1 MAMVQKVSELVKEV
15 SKYAEELHKKHK
27 SVKEDES
34 GTLEAV
40 QAMQNITLNVQKSK
54 DTYTQRGIE
63 LERLKKDSNSAKE
76 VEKAEQKLKKAQE
89 DYKHFVDKYSSV
101 KEDFENKMSV
111 TCKNFQELEVNH
123 LDHMKQFLTS
133 YAEVVVWTHEQMGT
147 VHKDFQQQ
155 LLELTIDKLLE
166 RFVERKST
174 GLERPGTHL
183 VQLIYSC

>member
-1 MAMVQKVSELVKEV
+1 M
-15 SKYAEELHKKHK
+15 
-27 SVKEDES
+27 
-34 GTLEAV
+34 
-40 QAMQNITLNVQKSK
+40 
-54 DTYTQRGIE
+54 
-63 LERLKKDSNSAKE
+63 
-76 VEKAEQKLKKAQE
+76 KKAQE